1 MDKRKYDLCDCRWVA
16 STLFRR
22 TRLQK
27 YCWQSQTS
35 KDSDDTNQF
44 LKSSSSQAEP
54 ETTDEKNYRT
64 AKLKLEHPYTE
75 SSEEQKQQV
84 AQSFDEAMT
93 AIRQAGHLTEVKGT
107 LDNHLSMSQES
118 MIQTLAMAL
127 LVNQYSYQSSQ
138 LEVMKSDNDDVVQF
152 LIVLTKTGED
162 NCYFVGNF
170 NTTVNQIQLKNYV
183 GGNIGGTFGQFIRK
197 KKCTISY
204 ITICVFF
211 IDKMARISYNKGT
224 KSYITLYLTNYMLKE
239 LFYEDSNNKH

>member
-1 MDKRKYDLCDCRWVA
+1 MKEWIKENMIYVIVVGLLL
-16 STLFRR
+16 LFSGVLVYRNICGNHKP
-22 TRLQK
+22 QK
-27 YCWQSQTS
+27 TQTTQTS
-35 KDSDDTNQF
+35 SS
-44 LKSSSSQAEP
+44 KSSSSQAEP

-93 AIRQAGHLTEVKGT
+93 AIRQTGSLTELKGT

-127 LVNQYSYQSSQ
+127 LVNQYSYQPSQ

-152 LIVLTKTGED
+152 LIVLTKIGED

-183 GGNIGGTFGQFIRK
+183 GGNIGGTFG
-197 KKCTISY
+197 
-204 ITICVFF
+204 
-211 IDKMARISYNKGT
+211 
-224 KSYITLYLTNYMLKE
+224 
-239 LFYEDSNNKH
+239 

>member
-1 MDKRKYDLCDCRWVA
+1 MKEWIKENMIYVIVVGLLL
-16 STLFRR
+16 LFSGIFVYRNIAGNHKP
-22 TRLQK
+22 QK
-27 YCWQSQTS
+27 TQTTQTS
-35 KDSDDTNQF
+35 SS
-44 LKSSSSQAEP
+44 KSSSSQAEP
-54 ETTDEKNYRT
+54 ETTNEKNYRT

-93 AIRQAGHLTEVKGT
+93 AIRQAGTLTELKGT

-127 LVNQYSYQSSQ
+127 LVNQYSYQPSQ

-152 LIVLTKTGED
+152 LIVLAKVGED

-183 GGNIGGTFGQFIRK
+183 GGNIGGTFG
-197 KKCTISY
+197 
-204 ITICVFF
+204 
-211 IDKMARISYNKGT
+211 
-224 KSYITLYLTNYMLKE
+224 
-239 LFYEDSNNKH
+239 

>member
-1 MDKRKYDLCDCRWVA
+1 MKEWIKENIIYVIVVGLLL
-16 STLFRR
+16 LFSGVLVYRNIVGNHKP
-22 TRLQK
+22 QK
-27 YCWQSQTS
+27 AQTTQTS
-35 KDSDDTNQF
+35 SS
-44 LKSSSSQAEP
+44 KSSSSQAES

-93 AIRQAGHLTEVKGT
+93 AIQQAGHLTEIKGT
-107 LDNHLSMSQES
+107 LENHLSMSQEG

-127 LVNQYSYQSSQ
+127 LVNQYSYQPSQ

-152 LIVLTKTGED
+152 LIVLTKAGED

-183 GGNIGGTFGQFIRK
+183 GGNIGGTFG
-197 KKCTISY
+197 
-204 ITICVFF
+204 
-211 IDKMARISYNKGT
+211 
-224 KSYITLYLTNYMLKE
+224 
-239 LFYEDSNNKH
+239 

>member
-1 MDKRKYDLCDCRWVA
+1 MKEWIKENMIYVIVVGLLL
-16 STLFRR
+16 LFSGVLVYRNIVGSYKP
-22 TRLQK
+22 QK
-27 YCWQSQTS
+27 IQTTQTS
-35 KDSDDTNQF
+35 SS
-44 LKSSSSQAEP
+44 KSSSSQAEP

-118 MIQTLAMAL
+118 MIQTLAMAI

-138 LEVMKSDNDDVVQF
+138 LEVMKSENEDVVQF

-183 GGNIGGTFGQFIRK
+183 GGNIGGTFG
-197 KKCTISY
+197 
-204 ITICVFF
+204 
-211 IDKMARISYNKGT
+211 
-224 KSYITLYLTNYMLKE
+224 
-239 LFYEDSNNKH
+239 